1 MARDDRD
8 LVARQLGREPRA
20 FAAVAARCPFGRP
33 AAIRQRSYLDSG
45 EPFPTTFYLTCP
57 AAVAAIG
64 RLEDAGGVGRYQR
77 LIAEDPQ
84 AGESYRQATELQ
96 RSLRAPAPRM
106 LDDGVSL
113 CLGIGGTARD
123 GAVKC
128 LHAHAAFALGVPGYA
143 LGARIL
149 AEAAPLYPDECCTP

>member
-1 MARDDRD
+1 MAENDRD

-33 AAIRQRSYLDSG
+33 AAIRQHSYLDSG

-64 RLEDAGGVGRYQR
+64 RLEDAGGVGRHQR

-84 AGESYRQATELQ
+84 TGESYRQATELQ

-106 LDDGVSL
+106 LDDGASL

-128 LHAHAAFALGVPGYA
+128 LHAHAAFALGAPGYA